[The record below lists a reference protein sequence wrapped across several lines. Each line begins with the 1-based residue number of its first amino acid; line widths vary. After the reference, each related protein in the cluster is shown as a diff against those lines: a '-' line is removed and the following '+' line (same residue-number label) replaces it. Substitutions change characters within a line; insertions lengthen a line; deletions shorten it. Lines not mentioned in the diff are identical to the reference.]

1 MPALAA
7 AVAARGTLPAVVTGG
22 VAAACLNC
30 LILSAAFAASCLP
43 HSSSLVSSFAGGT
56 GADSD
61 SVVRPD
67 SAAAAAGSESWNE
80 AESFAAAAVEA
91 RRLEWG
97 RVTVPAGVA
106 VLARRAMARGDERGE
121 RVERVSYGSER
132 SSRRHELLGNQRGGG
147 LELARGRGQSS
158 SRLDCAC
165 HSASLPRCVV
175 VESERQAAT
184 RLHRLAHS
192 HSHSPP

>member
-106 VLARRAMARGDERGE
+106 VLARRAMARGGERG
-121 RVERVSYGSER
+121 ERVSYGSER
-132 SSRRHELLGNQRGGG
+132 SSRRHELLGSERRRTRAGAGSRAV
-147 LELARGRGQSS
+147 LKSTRLRVPLCVPATLRGRRVGETLKN
-158 SRLDCAC
+158 RLAFT
-165 HSASLPRCVV
+165 ASL
-175 VESERQAAT
+175 T
-184 RLHRLAHS
+184 RTRTRPQL
-192 HSHSPP
+192 